1 MSKHGFAKKFVA
13 MFLAGTMAAI
23 GCVGTPE
30 SEPDVKGDVKESR
43 QRVALEYG
51 AGEFHT
57 VIDLSRV
64 QGEDMFQGTMT
75 VTGADGIPHIKDVE
89 YPADAASVAPKIVT
103 DPAGNRWLEVEGQ
116 RLEVTSYVK
125 TESGVDITFLS
136 PDGVEFFFS
145 QSGTGEFFAL
155 PAAVILGIVGIG
167 VCGVV
172 ILASIAACAY
182 RDRCWNY
189 SLTGGLTAI
198 CTGSCVACAPTP
210 TPTASAT
217 PAPTATATAS
227 PTPTSTPTSTPS
239 STPSSTPTS
248 TPTSSPAPTAS
259 ASPSA
264 P

>member
-1 MSKHGFAKKFVA
+1 MSKNSFAKKFVA
-13 MFLAGTMAAI
+13 MFLAGTMAAL

-30 SEPDVKGDVKESR
+30 SDPDVKGDVVKESR
-43 QRVALEYG
+43 QRVSLEYG

-57 VIDLSRV
+57 VIDLSRL

-75 VTGADGIPHIKDVE
+75 VMGADGIPHIKDVE
-89 YPADAASVAPKIVT
+89 YPADAASIAPKIVT
-103 DPAGNRWLEVEGQ
+103 DPAGQRWLEVENT

-182 RDRCWNY
+182 RDRCWEY

-198 CTGSCVACAPTP
+198 CTGKCVACAPTP
-210 TPTASAT
+210 SPTASAT
-217 PAPTATATAS
+217 PAPTATATATPVS
-227 PTPTSTPTSTPS
+227 TPVSTPTATPTSTPS
-239 STPSSTPTS
+239 STPV
-248 TPTSSPAPTAS
+248 SSPAPTATG
-259 ASPSA
+259 SPSA